1 MLMDPDVWRVDEDVF
16 EIGIIRQSLENP
28 LPDALL
34 RPTPKAGV
42 DGEPLA
48 EFPRQITPGRAG
60 ARNPQHRFDKH
71 SIVTRGG
78 AGPEFRRE
86 VQRLSALNLLDFP
99 FPGAAFAFP
108 KSSGR
113 RRGRKENLA
122 SP

>member
-1 MLMDPDVWRVDEDVF
+1 MLMDPDVCRVDEDVF
-16 EIGIIRQSLENP
+16 EIGIIRQSLENS

-34 RPTPKAGV
+34 RPTPEAGV

-78 AGPEFRRE
+78 AGIT
-86 VQRLSALNLLDFP
+86 RLARQLWRNP
-99 FPGAAFAFP
+99 FPLL
-108 KSSGR
+108 
-113 RRGRKENLA
+113 LA
-122 SP
+122 QNRANQG